1 MERPNQAVMEGG
13 NKKKHKKKKTQVCAD
28 TLLRMSHCQSPV
40 KSGIKACQI
49 TAAKWVNWVS
59 QSPPTGYTT

>member
-13 NKKKHKKKKTQVCAD
+13 NKKTKQKTQACAD

-59 QSPPTGYTT
+59 HSPPTGYTT